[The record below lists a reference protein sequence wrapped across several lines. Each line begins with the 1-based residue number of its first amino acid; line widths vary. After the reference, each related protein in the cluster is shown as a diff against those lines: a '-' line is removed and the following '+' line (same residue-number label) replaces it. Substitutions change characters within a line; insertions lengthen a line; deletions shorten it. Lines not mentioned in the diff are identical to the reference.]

1 MSLVCRWERQ
11 SRRESLGVSRRDFEF
26 EEVKRCLY
34 GGEQVEA
41 GVA

>member
-1 MSLVCRWERQ
+1 MKRCKQ
-11 SRRESLGVSRRDFEF
+11 SRRESLSVSRRDFEF
-26 EEVKRCLY
+26 EEVRCCLY